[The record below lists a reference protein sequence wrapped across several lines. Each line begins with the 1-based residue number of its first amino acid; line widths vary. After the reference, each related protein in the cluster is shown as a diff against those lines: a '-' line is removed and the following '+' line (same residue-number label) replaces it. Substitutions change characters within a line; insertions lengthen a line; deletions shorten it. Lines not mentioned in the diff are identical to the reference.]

1 MKTELQVLNQLKSV
15 IAEQLN
21 EYLSA
26 DEENSGL
33 LEEIS
38 EANVIIDFPDID
50 NMPKNTMFYIQPDY
64 EEVEDLSMITDF
76 SNMRILIYIICK
88 GAKSATLIKKV
99 FGYYTA
105 LFMLVRN
112 NQTLDGMVDFTKIN
126 SMDYYPSVTASSTM
140 SAIEVGAEVQWSK
153 TF

>member
-1 MKTELQVLNQLKSV
+1 MISELQILNQLKKV
-15 IAEQLN
+15 IGEQLN
-21 EYLSA
+21 EYLTA

-50 NMPKNTMFYIQPDY
+50 NMPKNTTIYIQPDY
-64 EEVEDLSMITDF
+64 EEVEDLSVITDF
-76 SNMRILIYIICK
+76 TRMRLLIYIICK

-105 LFMLVRN
+105 LFMLIRN
-112 NQTLDGMVDFTKIN
+112 NQTLDGMVEFSKIN

-140 SAIEVGAEVQWSK
+140 SAIEVGAEINWAK

>member
-1 MKTELQVLNQLKSV
+1 MKSELQVLNQLKNV

-21 EYLSA
+21 DYLSA

-38 EANVIIDFPDID
+38 EANVIIDYPDID
-50 NMPKNTMFYIQPDY
+50 NMPKNTTFYIQPDS

-76 SNMRILIYIICK
+76 TRMRLLIYIICK
-88 GAKSATLIKKV
+88 GAKSETLIKKV

-105 LFMLVRN
+105 LFMLIRN
-112 NQTLDGMVDFTKIN
+112 NQTLDGMVEFSKIN

-140 SAIEVGAEVQWSK
+140 TAIEAGVEINWAK

>member
-1 MKTELQVLNQLKSV
+1 MKTELQVLNQLKTV

-33 LEEIS
+33 LEDIS
-38 EANVIIDFPDID
+38 EANVVIDFPDID

-76 SNMRILIYIICK
+76 SNMRLLIYIICK

-112 NQTLDGMVDFTKIN
+112 NQTLDGMVDFTKIG
-126 SMDYYPSVTASSTM
+126 SMDYYPSVTASSVM
-140 SAIEVGAEVQWSK
+140 SAIEVGAEVQWAK